1 MLWNYIVENN
11 EGELSNTFNIR
22 KHEFIADRGFLRCKE
37 DGYALHAPRPLVQ
50 GTHQYTCEDANYSR
64 RVTRIRY
71 VKNEEEIEFELYF
84 YFIFSIIYLYLYI
97 FFAICFIIF

>member
-1 MLWNYIVENN
+1 MIFIRFTHSLGPYYADSDHNDEMLWNYIVENN

-37 DGYALHAPRPLVQ
+37 DGYVLHAPRPLAQ

-71 VKNEEEIEFELYF
+71 VKNEEE
-84 YFIFSIIYLYLYI
+84 
-97 FFAICFIIF
+97 